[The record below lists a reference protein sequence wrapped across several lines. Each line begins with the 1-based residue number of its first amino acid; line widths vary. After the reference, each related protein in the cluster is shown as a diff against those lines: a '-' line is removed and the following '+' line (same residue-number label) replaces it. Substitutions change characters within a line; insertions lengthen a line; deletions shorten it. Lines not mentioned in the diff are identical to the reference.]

1 MFNLPQSPIPIAD
14 TGIVG
19 YRMID
24 LSTGLNPEN
33 FTQNTH
39 TFRFTVDGNT
49 YWIPQRSYIRIRAQ
63 FKKKVSDVETPIG
76 RGDGVAPAYGFCST
90 LFQSLQHDM
99 SGSTVSSITSYV
111 PQIDALRYRT
121 GKSDAWRKTMG
132 PLTNAYSDFVTRQNL
147 ILRRTINEEDAKVIR
162 YSKASFI
169 QTPGTATMRNAADNG
184 NLSSNWTATEA
195 KFTVTDTPNYSWT
208 ANDKLLVDT
217 SSPFN
222 VAAGIQEGT
231 AVSLITVSKH
241 TTGGSQPEYTWKGY
255 RDRVDIGDYINVYYK
270 QDIQNAE
277 RRLVVHEYNP
287 AGIGTVGNVVAD
299 RITIL
304 PGNTLSVAQ
313 NSTRS
318 RVKIVGFANEDKIM
332 VVWPN
337 LPTLTTATQD
347 FNFEI
352 EHAHEKYDSVPATEV
367 EFLWSPPLSMWQDI
381 PHGIPASIHELRLTP
396 SQEWQKN
403 CVETTQEVPST
414 TKYDPKITE
423 MKLFISVVDG
433 PLAGTSDGKGQYVLN
448 VSDWVCN
455 AQQAPATQDVSL
467 RLATYD
473 VHASTTQ
480 LAFAIQSTSTS
491 NSTKN
496 PVSRLIG
503 DRVSRNDLKLRRFF
517 VQYAGQQRPTPDSD
531 STLVIATDAKD
542 DKNWFTQR
550 WYETLINTNAMYN
563 PGGVESMQ
571 NWLSLGPYYYFNWP
585 KPPTDISTRVS
596 FNYTLENKDEVLNIL
611 LFSKSNTAHLISL
624 SNGRVVGVETQNIFG
639 MVTPSMVAPIGPQT
653 SGGPLAMSG
662 GRVHYRY

>member
-24 LSTGLNPEN
+24 LSTGLNDN

-49 YWIPQRSYIRIRAQ
+49 YWIPQRSYLRIRAQ
-63 FKKKVSDVETPIG
+63 FKKRVNNTETPIG

-147 ILRRTINEEDAKVIR
+147 ILRRSINEEDAKVIR
-162 YSKASFI
+162 YSKASFL
-169 QTPGTATMRNAADNG
+169 QTPGFDTK
-184 NLSSNWTATEA
+184 TEA
-195 KFTVTDTPNYSWT
+195 GTGMSSTFQAEHTTFAVTDTLLYRYT
-208 ANDKLLVDT
+208 ANDKLDATDNGHPYVENDLKRM
-217 SSPFN
+217 
-222 VAAGIQEGT
+222 GT
-231 AVSLITVSKH
+231 AVSLIAL
-241 TTGGSQPEYTWKGY
+241 GGTKDGGVVPFTWKGY
-255 RDRVDIGDYINVYYK
+255 KDRVDVGDYINVYYNQGITNNQTDLK
-270 QDIQNAE
+270 IFTVDGSGAVTATVE
-277 RRLVVHEYNP
+277 SRVARLP
-287 AGIGTVGNVVAD
+287 AN
-299 RITIL
+299 L
-304 PGNTLSVAQ
+304 LSVPEH
-313 NSTRS
+313 NLRS
-318 RVKIVGFANEDKIM
+318 RVKIVGFADDDKKM
-332 VVWPN
+332 VVWPKIV
-337 LPTLTTATQD
+337 TVVATNE

-352 EHAHEKYDSVPATEV
+352 EHVHEKYDSVPAAEV
-367 EFLWSPPLSMWQDI
+367 EFLWGPPLSMWQDI

-403 CVETTQEVPST
+403 CLETTQDVTGST
-414 TKYDPKITE
+414 EYVPKITE

-455 AQQAPATQDVSL
+455 AQQAPKVDANSASL

-480 LAFAIQSTSTS
+480 LAFALQSTSTS
-491 NSTKN
+491 NSYKN

-503 DRVSRNDLKLRRFF
+503 DRVYRNDLKLKRFF

-531 STLVIATDAKD
+531 SSLEIGSDETK

-550 WYETLINTNAMYN
+550 WYESLINTNAMYN

>member
-24 LSTGLNPEN
+24 LSTGLNSEN

-63 FKKKVSDVETPIG
+63 FKKKVNNVEKQIG
-76 RGDGVAPAYGFCST
+76 RGDAVAPAYGFCST

-132 PLTNAYSDFVTRQNL
+132 PLTNAYGDFVTRQNL
-147 ILRRTINEEDAKVIR
+147 ILRRSINEEDAKVIR

-169 QTPGTATMRNAADNG
+169 QTPGTTTMRNAADTG
-184 NLSSNWTATEA
+184 NLTSNWTANEA
-195 KFTVTDTPNYSWT
+195 KFTVTETTRHSWT
-208 ANDKLLVDT
+208 ADDVLLSGNSGTYAV
-217 SSPFN
+217 N
-222 VAAGIQEGT
+222 AGIEAGT
-231 AVSLITVSKH
+231 AVSLITVSKSS
-241 TTGGSQPEYTWKGY
+241 GGAPEYTWKGFK
-255 RDRVDIGDYINVYYK
+255 DRVDIGDYINVYYR
-270 QDIQNAE
+270 QDLENGQTDLKIWAIDGSGAITGNAE
-277 RRLVVHEYNP
+277 ARIARLP
-287 AGIGTVGNVVAD
+287 QGTM
-299 RITIL
+299 
-304 PGNTLSVAQ
+304 SVPQ
-313 NSTRS
+313 HSLRS
-318 RVKIVGFANEDKIM
+318 RVKIVGFYDDDKSL
-332 VVWPN
+332 VVWPY
-337 LPTLTTATQD
+337 LPPLVTATTN

-352 EHAHEKYDSVPATEV
+352 EHVHEKYDSVPATEV

-403 CVETTQEVPST
+403 CMETTQDIPET
-414 TKYDPKITE
+414 IKYDTVIKE

-455 AQQAPATQDVSL
+455 AQQASATDSQSL

-480 LAFAIQSTSTS
+480 LAFALQNTSTS
-491 NSTKN
+491 NSYKN

-503 DRVSRNDLKLRRFF
+503 DRVKRNDLKLKRFF

-531 STLVIATDAKD
+531 STLEIKEDPKE

-596 FNYTLENKDEVLNIL
+596 FNYTLDNKDEVLNIL

>member
-24 LSTGLNPEN
+24 LSTGLNTDN

-49 YWIPQRSYIRIRAQ
+49 YWIPQRSYIRIRAKFQ
-63 FKKKVSDVETPIG
+63 KKVNNVEKPIG

-147 ILRRTINEEDAKVIR
+147 ILRRSINEEDAKVIR
-162 YSKASFI
+162 YSKASFV
-169 QTPGTATMRNAADNG
+169 QTPGFDTKDTAGTGMKSAFEDTRTTFAVADT
-184 NLSSNWTATEA
+184 NLYQWTADDEF
-195 KFTVTDTPNYSWT
+195 KT
-208 ANDKLLVDT
+208 ADPLALYTLADIKR
-217 SSPFN
+217 S
-222 VAAGIQEGT
+222 GT
-231 AVSLITVSKH
+231 AVSLITL
-241 TTGGSQPEYTWKGY
+241 GGTYSGAPNPAFTWKGY
-255 RDRVDIGDYINVYYK
+255 RDRIDVGDYINVYYS
-270 QDIQNAE
+270 QDFNNAAVNLTV
-277 RRLVVHEYNP
+277 RLSAGGANDGTKIAELP
-287 AGIGTVGNVVAD
+287 AN
-299 RITIL
+299 TIAA
-304 PGNTLSVAQ
+304 PANTL
-313 NSTRS
+313 RS
-318 RVKIVGFANEDKIM
+318 RVKIVAFLDDDKKLA
-332 VVWPN
+332 VWPY
-337 LPTLTTATQD
+337 LPPLAATTN
-347 FNFEI
+347 FNFEV
-352 EHAHEKYDSVPATEV
+352 EHVHEKYDSVPATEV

-403 CVETTQEVPST
+403 CVETTQDLQST
-414 TKYDPKITE
+414 VYDTKITE

-455 AQQAPATQDVSL
+455 AQQAPVTENTSL

-503 DRVSRNDLKLRRFF
+503 DRVTRNDLKLKRFF

-531 STLVIATDAKD
+531 STLEIVADESK

-596 FNYTLENKDEVLNIL
+596 FNYTLENKSEVLNIL